1 MSKGNQELKV
11 IINGCV
17 RNSEKHQQKLF
28 RMFYG
33 KMYAVCLRYIKDE
46 DVAKDV
52 VQDGF
57 IKVFDKIGKY
67 NHQGSFEGWMRRL
80 IVNTAIDFLR
90 KQKNH
95 FVAMD
100 NDAVMKDVDDQL
112 NIEEGVDEELLQI
125 KAELAMEAVQELSPA
140 YRTVFNM
147 YVIENYSHR
156 EIAEILDISEGTSK
170 SNLAKA
176 KQNLRKI
183 LEEKLSK
190 KL

>member
-1 MSKGNQELKV
+1 
-11 IINGCV
+11 
-17 RNSEKHQQKLF
+17 
-28 RMFYG
+28 MFYG

>member
-11 IINGCV
+11 IIDGCV

-33 KMYAVCLRYIKDE
+33 KMYAVCLRYMKDE
-46 DVAKDV
+46 DVAKDL

-67 NHQGSFEGWMRRL
+67 NHKGSFEGWMRRL
-80 IVNTAIDFLR
+80 IVNTCIDFIR

-112 NIEEGVDEELLQI
+112 RIEEGVDEQILQI

-140 YRTVFNM
+140 YRTVFNL

-183 LEEKLSK
+183 LEDKIEKQI
-190 KL
+190 